1 MPGGT
6 GGIGGPDG
14 GILGAVG
21 IEFGNGTAMTVDG
34 MTAEAGASVVAATG
48 AGGASANS

>member
-14 GILGAVG
+14 GIGILGTA
-21 IEFGNGTAMTVDG
+21 FGNGTAMTGGCITGGAVG
-34 MTAEAGASVVAATG
+34 ATATAGV
-48 AGGASANS
+48 GGASANS